1 MLDTYMSVL
10 DLNFLSIYR
19 VNGQEWPRLPGLSAQ
34 NPPRKLA
41 RGRDQDRLLV
51 YLTLAGNVSYSTSE
65 YGQIVEQVAE
75 TFYSSPGSLT
85 FALKTAAASL
95 NDYLVECNMKST
107 GKGLYSIGAL
117 VLCSLR
123 GNSMYIVQAGPTHV
137 YHLTG
142 DTRHLYDPQLAGKG
156 LGLSQA
162 ARMYFSQVVLSAGDR
177 LLMCA
182 VLPPN
187 WDKSI
192 TEVRGSASLETTR
205 RRLLAITDTN
215 VSALLVQATNGSG
228 VMNILRA
235 VKDDPL
241 EPVTEAQSAPTPELV
256 DQAPIFDLP
265 STSPVSAPVTETQTL
280 ETEQQVAGDDNQP
293 PEAEISQIITPLS
306 GRNQLTTSKNRQS
319 AFKRRYSREP
329 SVLNQPGWRDQ
340 LVQGIRATARILARL
355 IRGGRELTHRFAAW
369 VEKAVPRLLPEN
381 DEDQPTMS
389 VSRTW
394 AIFLAVAIPVL
405 LFVVA
410 RVVYYQ
416 LGYEAQYKIY
426 YDHAQETA
434 QMAQAESAPT
444 ALRVEWQATLDWLD
458 KADQYQLTS
467 NSDSQKLRLDAQTA
481 LDNLDKIVRLDFAL
495 AFTTPLSRNLQVS
508 RMSASESDI
517 YLLDSTNSSV
527 LRGVFNNQTYDLDSS
542 FQCGSGTNSNGIQ
555 VDKLIDIIALPRSR
569 ATAATL
575 LGIDV
580 AGKLLYCM
588 PGEKPRAAILQ
599 MPGTGWKGITAIA
612 YDAYNLYVLDSA
624 AHAVWIYPGTDNFE
638 FSEPKFFFG
647 EQVPVMLEQAIG
659 MAVNGDD
666 LYLLHADGL
675 MTTCT
680 FSHIDA
686 SPTRCNDPAL
696 YIDTRPGYEGGMK
709 LSDGVFSQI
718 TFTSPPDPSVA
729 LLEPFTQS
737 IYRFSPRALELQ
749 NQVRAAAGKDNP
761 LPKGMPVTAMAF
773 SPNNILFLFVNGQVY
788 FSVNIP

>member
-65 YGQIVEQVAE
+65 YGQIVDQVAE

-85 FALKTAAASL
+85 FALKTAAVSL

-228 VMNILRA
+228 AMNILRA

-241 EPVTEAQSAPTPELV
+241 EPVTEAPSTPTPELV

-265 STSPVSAPVTETQTL
+265 STSPVSAPVTETKIP
-280 ETEQQVAGDDNQP
+280 ENEQLVAGDDNQP
-293 PEAEISQIITPLS
+293 PEAEITQLITPLS
-306 GRNQLTTSKNRQS
+306 GRNRLTTSKNRQS

-329 SVLNQPGWRDQ
+329 SVLNQPGWRNQ
-340 LVQGIRATARILARL
+340 LVQGMRATARILARL
-355 IRGGRELTHRFAAW
+355 LQSGRELTRRFAAW
-369 VEKAVPRLLPEN
+369 VEKTVPRLLPEN

-426 YDHAQETA
+426 FNHAQETA
-434 QMAQAESAPT
+434 QMALAESAPT

-458 KADQYQLTS
+458 KADQYQLTA

-481 LDNLDKIVRLDFAL
+481 LDNLDKIMRLDFAL

-527 LRGVFNNQTYDLDSS
+527 LRGVFNNQTYDLDGS
-542 FQCGSGTNSNGIQ
+542 FQCGSGTYSNGIQ
-555 VDKLIDIIALPRSR
+555 VEKLIDIIALPRSR

-575 LGIDV
+575 LGIDM

-588 PGEKPRAAILQ
+588 PGEKPRAALLQ
-599 MPGTGWKGITAIA
+599 MPGTGWKSITAIA